1 MKTNT
6 INLADLLPQN
16 FATLLE
22 SKGATFI
29 KRAGEENIR
38 QVIIDVLCGN
48 NLRAS
53 TEHLTRLRLGKL
65 NAATFMIY
73 LSGLHTAK
81 EFGRAIPQMAFQK
94 ITGRATKP
102 EKELSKWMIGL
113 TGKGVQNVLRDDEK
127 QLMKYTETFADN
139 LKRLAAET
147 EKESGNMKCCV
158 QFANG
163 KESILDWHDM
173 LSLFC
178 TIGSQTLAI
187 RGSEKSTYGKLFERL
202 VLGSVLSILGFE
214 QNVYPPK
221 KTHNVFWL
229 SSKIGE
235 READATLLVAPGQ
248 AIRFDLGFIGRGNP
262 EITKDKVSRFERNL
276 EINKQTYHSATCI
289 IVDRVGE
296 GSGLE
301 EQAKRAGARVI
312 QMSMSYWP
320 IELAQ
325 WLSSKFKHK
334 SDIVNCK
341 PAELANLLKKKLA
354 CVSFDNFV
362 QGLTVYE

>member
-1 MKTNT
+1 MEINT
-6 INLADLLPQN
+6 INLTDLLPKN
-16 FATLLE
+16 FNDLLE

-29 KRAGEENIR
+29 RRAGEENVR
-38 QVIIDVLCGN
+38 QVVVDVLCGN

-65 NAATFMIY
+65 NAATFMVY
-73 LSGLHTAK
+73 LRGLQAAK
-81 EFGRAIPQMAFQK
+81 DFSRQIPRIAFDNLTRRASK
-94 ITGRATKP
+94 S
-102 EKELSKWMIGL
+102 EKELCKWMLGL
-113 TGKGVQNVLRDDEK
+113 TGKGVQNVLRDDDL
-127 QLMKYTETFADN
+127 QLKKYTESFAAN

-147 EKESGNMKCCV
+147 EKDLGALQCRVKS
-158 QFANG
+158 ASG
-163 KESILDWHDM
+163 KESIVDWHDM

-202 VLGSVLSILGFE
+202 VLGSVLVVLGFR
-214 QNVYPPK
+214 QTSYPPT
-221 KTHNVFWL
+221 KTSKVFWL

-262 EITKDKVSRFERNL
+262 EITKDKVSRFERDL
-276 EINKQTYHSATCI
+276 EINKQQFHSATCI

-301 EQAKRAGARVI
+301 EHAKRAGARVI

-320 IELAQ
+320 VELAQ
-325 WLSSKFKHK
+325 WLSDKFHHK
-334 SDIVNCK
+334 SDVLNC
-341 PAELANLLKKKLA
+341 PPTDLSAFLKKKLST
-354 CVSFDNFV
+354 VSFENFV
-362 QGLTVYE
+362 QGLTVQ